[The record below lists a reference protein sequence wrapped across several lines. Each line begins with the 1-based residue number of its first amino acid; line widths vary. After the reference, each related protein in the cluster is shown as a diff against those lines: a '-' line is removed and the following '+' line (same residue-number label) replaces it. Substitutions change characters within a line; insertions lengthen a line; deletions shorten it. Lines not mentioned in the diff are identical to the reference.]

1 MAQEKSCDGDVA
13 AFDGVCERG
22 AAGGRA
28 DLVDVGALGEEELDR
43 VFVASLGGIY
53 EGCFIEVGGG
63 GGGLE
68 GRGQVEEEAD
78 EWRVALFGGPT
89 DSGETVFVVAGEIVD
104 EGSKDVGESVVCS
117 EEGIEVV

>member
-13 AFDGVCERG
+13 AFDGVCERCS
-22 AAGGRA
+22 AGWRA

-53 EGCFIEVGGG
+53 EGCFMKVGGG
-63 GGGLE
+63 GGLG
-68 GRGQVEEEAD
+68 GWRGQVEEEAD

-89 DSGETVFVVAGEIVD
+89 DGGEAVFVVAGEIVD
-104 EGSKDVGESVVCS
+104 ERSKDVGESVVCS
-117 EEGIEVV
+117 DEGIEVV